1 MATDGVTIAF
11 ELMLDEIASVVSEV
25 NSSGAAHFGNS
36 EYDAAKRLIASAEK
50 LAEFRGRLELLK
62 DEWASGFDEATKEQI
77 NLDVEHIARSIASA
91 PKSSKTVLVV
101 KFADGTT
108 IYENKAADSLVKAL
122 DRLGLDKVAKL
133 GERVN
138 NWPLVSTEKSPTYI
152 QTPVGGYLV
161 MTHSSTQ
168 SKRDLLRR
176 IASAL
181 NERITVDIVPA

>member
-108 IYENKAADSLVKAL
+108 IYENKAADSLVT
-122 DRLGLDKVAKL
+122 
-133 GERVN
+133 N
-138 NWPLVSTEKSPTYI
+138 
-152 QTPVGGYLV
+152 
-161 MTHSSTQ
+161 
-168 SKRDLLRR
+168 
-176 IASAL
+176 
-181 NERITVDIVPA
+181 